1 MDLYGKNINLQNEM
15 ESFIF
20 GSGTEAPKGR
30 DLVYRRIRKDSNGKP
45 IECECVSSTTKESD
59 KDTYC
64 PYCLGSK
71 YYWDEEFVSSYWH
84 RPGNSD
90 NLVFYFSH
98 NVAPK
103 TIDELITVKLD
114 DDGNTIAPIERIKLY
129 NILSVDV
136 LREEHG
142 LLAYYKIVAAP
153 VNRRYIGP
161 K

>member
-103 TIDELITVKLD
+103 TIDELKVILQGYTITVNNENIKK
-114 DDGNTIAPIERIKLY
+114 IA
-129 NILSVDV
+129 DT
-136 LREEHG
+136 
-142 LLAYYKIVAAP
+142 
-153 VNRRYIGP
+153 VNKFIAE